1 MEYFTAIW
9 LDLNGGSPLSA
20 LSALHKVSLIA
31 CAVSLL
37 IVVWELSNAVR
48 SGRSSYAGRQ
58 KMRRKSY

>member
-20 LSALHKVSLIA
+20 LSVLHKVSLIA

-48 SGRSSYAGRQ
+48 SAKSSYEGRQ
-58 KMRRKSY
+58 RMQRRSY

>member
-9 LDLNGGSPLSA
+9 LDLNGGSPLSV

-37 IVVWELSNAVR
+37 TVVWVHFNDQPYDKKFYEEKKK
-48 SGRSSYAGRQ
+48 RQ
-58 KMRRKSY
+58 PTSF